1 MLPPLVEHSIHQL
14 GWRGAMRAL
23 SGLCLASVACG
34 AAMIPAPEV
43 REEQEEAR
51 SEEAGERKEVK
62 GVRWLLSFVVGQNLA
77 SSPNLL
83 LFLTCMAGK
92 LDYSIQLTSTHP
104 HILGDFLATM
114 SLYIPYTHLPDM
126 AIARGVVP
134 PKAAFLISSAG
145 IASTAGRFL
154 AGLACSQ
161 LHPLTITL
169 LATAAAA
176 LQSFLLSM

>member
-34 AAMIPAPEV
+34 AAMFPAPEV
-43 REEQEEAR
+43 RVEQEEAR

-77 SSPNLL
+77 SSPNLF

-92 LDYSIQLTSTHP
+92 FNV
-104 HILGDFLATM
+104 ILFDLNHYFIG
-114 SLYIPYTHLPDM
+114 
-126 AIARGVVP
+126 
-134 PKAAFLISSAG
+134 
-145 IASTAGRFL
+145 
-154 AGLACSQ
+154 Q
-161 LHPLTITL
+161 
-169 LATAAAA
+169 
-176 LQSFLLSM
+176 